1 MKRLYQDHPIVGIG
15 VVIVDQGKIV
25 LIKRSNDPAKGKW
38 AVPGGIVELGESTED
53 AVIREAKEE
62 TCLTVEN
69 PRLLDVVTQVVYDDE
84 SKLKYHHIIIDYLV
98 DVKSGDIQA
107 ASDAAELHWVPFNQ
121 VETYDLTDSFRRFFK
136 NNKEKIEKVSSYPN
150 RTFLQ

>member
-1 MKRLYQDHPIVGIG
+1 M
-15 VVIVDQGKIV
+15 
-25 LIKRSNDPAKGKW
+25 
-38 AVPGGIVELGESTED
+38 
-53 AVIREAKEE
+53 
-62 TCLTVEN
+62 EN
-69 PRLLDVVTQVVYDDE
+69 PRLLDVVSQVVCDDE
-84 SKLKYHHIIIDYLV
+84 GKLKYHHIIIDYLV
-98 DVKSGDIQA
+98 DVKNGDIQA